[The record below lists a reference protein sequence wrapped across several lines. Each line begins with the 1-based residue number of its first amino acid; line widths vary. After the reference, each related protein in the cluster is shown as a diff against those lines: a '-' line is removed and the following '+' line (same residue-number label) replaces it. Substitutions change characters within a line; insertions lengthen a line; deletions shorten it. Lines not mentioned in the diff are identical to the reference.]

1 MAKRR
6 HSDRETINKELGLEF
21 ALEELRGREAPKN
34 KDVLLHLLYFLK
46 CDGRGQIKIKEAVR
60 MVVKSVKACWYG
72 ELASNWLI

>member
-34 KDVLLHLLYFLK
+34 KDVLLHLFYFLE
-46 CDGRGQIKIKEAVR
+46 CDGRRQI
-60 MVVKSVKACWYG
+60 
-72 ELASNWLI
+72 

>member
-34 KDVLLHLLYFLK
+34 KDVLLHLFYFLE
-46 CDGRGQIKIKEAVR
+46 CDGSRRI
-60 MVVKSVKACWYG
+60 
-72 ELASNWLI
+72 